1 MRTKRL
7 SELTRTIR
15 STNAGPEKITV
26 DILFKDQETYE
37 FVKKHKV
44 FSKQM
49 VANVYGIQEERIC
62 NVVEFDPAFG
72 IKFTMYRETP
82 SGNPGD
88 TDIFGC
94 QQYVPLL
101 DIEVPVE

>member
-1 MRTKRL
+1 ML
-7 SELTRTIR
+7 
-15 STNAGPEKITV
+15 
-26 DILFKDQETYE
+26 
-37 FVKKHKV
+37 
-44 FSKQM
+44 
-49 VANVYGIQEERIC
+49 ANVYGIQEERIC
-62 NVVEFDPAFG
+62 NIVEFDPAFG

-101 DIEVPVE
+101 DIEVPVEEQEE